1 MRIRTFCF
9 GVAFFILAG
18 TARAANDGGAS
29 DFEVAPG
36 GSRPSPR
43 NAAAMVQLRPKRG
56 GGGQGVPGQGGQGAE
71 FLLFGGWRAFVES
84 YASTHVLRVEVGA
97 SA

>member
-1 MRIRTFCF
+1 MLEPDQELVLYDTQQGRW
-9 GVAFFILAG
+9 LAPG
-18 TARAANDGGAS
+18 Q